1 MISKKLSYFLVF
13 PDMFCIFVPMEDY
26 GTFIQDVLN
35 RKEYAIN
42 KFYELLFDVSNSIIN
57 YSFDNCRNKSS
68 LKKELA
74 NELYMYFMDN
84 LELLQKFKGNCK
96 LTTYLNSIGKH
107 YFFSTR
113 FDVDPVILEANR
125 EWKKLERK
133 QERMIRKIDN
143 EPENFHVIGQT
154 HIPTEFQD
162 EDEDSADAFFLF
174 AIDDENHNDKK
185 NDHADDIIFVN
196 DDFDDDND
204 DNDIIVDVDKIINTY
219 SEVVYTNKCQL
230 VRQTL
235 DQMPPKQAELLKL
248 QFYKGIKDNK
258 ELAMILGIT
267 INTLYNLRN
276 RAIESFITCFNHL
289 KRQQYEEN

>member
-74 NELYMYFMDN
+74 NVLFVYFMDN
-84 LELLQKFKGNCK
+84 PEFLQKFKGNCK
-96 LTTYLNSIGKH
+96 LKNYLRSIGKH

-113 FDVDPVILEANR
+113 FDVDPVILEADR
-125 EWKKLERK
+125 EWKKLVEK
-133 QERMIRKIDN
+133 YNKMIRKIDK
-143 EPENFHVIGQT
+143 ESENFHAYKPT
-154 HIPTEFQD
+154 PIPTEFQD
-162 EDEDSADAFFLF
+162 EDECADAFLTFNVD
-174 AIDDENHNDKK
+174 DDE
-185 NDHADDIIFVN
+185 DDE
-196 DDFDDDND
+196 DDND
-204 DNDIIVDVDKIINTY
+204 VIVDIDKIINT
-219 SEVVYTNKCQL
+219 SEVDYTDKCQL

>member
-1 MISKKLSYFLVF
+1 
-13 PDMFCIFVPMEDY
+13 
-26 GTFIQDVLN
+26 
-35 RKEYAIN
+35 
-42 KFYELLFDVSNSIIN
+42 
-57 YSFDNCRNKSS
+57 
-68 LKKELA
+68 
-74 NELYMYFMDN
+74 MDN

-204 DNDIIVDVDKIINTY
+204 DNDIIVDVNKIINTY

-235 DQMPPKQAELLKL
+235 DQMPPKQALLLKI
-248 QFYKGIKDNK
+248 QFYEGITKNA
-258 ELAMILGIT
+258 ELAKRLGIT
-267 INTLYNLRN
+267 IGALYNLRN
-276 RAIESFITCFNHL
+276 KAKESFMTCFKNL
-289 KRQQYEEN
+289 IKQQNEEN